1 MSLTGLDA
9 IEWLAAESTQ
19 EDPAAS
25 SHWEEFHRDFQF
37 LGTGFD
43 GLKGFGGNDPPYVG
57 IRGAFVRLLQR
68 RFRAMGQEL
77 PRYPEFDR
85 CAEGITRTQGRAHDI
100 DVMRQ
105 SLTLS
110 LIGSRTQAVGTDKT
124 TAVIG
129 DGFGSMT
136 TLLLATRSAARVVL
150 VNLSRTLLVDLW
162 YIRLWMGTDVFEE
175 SVHLVRTTAEMV
187 ETIARTESS
196 DPHVPHVIALRAQD
210 HGLIPECPLDL
221 ALNMV
226 SFQEMDPPVI
236 GEYFDAL
243 RTAAALRPL
252 VLYCCNR
259 EDKRLPDGTVTRFAE
274 YPWST
279 SDQVIL
285 DELCP
290 WHQEYYSV
298 RPPFYRAYDGP
309 IRHRIVAMSSNG
321 PVA

>member
-1 MSLTGLDA
+1 MSLTGPDA
-9 IEWLAAESTQ
+9 IEWLAAESTRD
-19 EDPAAS
+19 DPAAS
-25 SHWEEFHRDFQF
+25 SHWDEFHRDFQF
-37 LGTGFD
+37 LGGGFV
-43 GLKGFGGNDPPYVG
+43 GLKGFGGNDPPHRG
-57 IRGAFVRLLQR
+57 LRGAFVRFLQR

-77 PRYPEFDR
+77 PRYPDFDLS
-85 CAEGITRTQGRAHDI
+85 AERITRAQGRAHDI

-105 SLTLS
+105 SLTLA
-110 LIGSRTQAVGTDKT
+110 LICARTMAVGPDKT
-124 TAVIG
+124 AAVIG

-162 YIRLWMGTDVFEE
+162 YLRLWMGADTFEE
-175 SVHLVRTTAEMV
+175 SVRLVRTTDEMV
-187 ETIARTESS
+187 EAVARTESEN
-196 DPHVPHVIALRAQD
+196 PQGPRVIALRAQD
-210 HGLIPECPLDL
+210 HSLMRACPLDL

-226 SFQEMDPPVI
+226 SFQEMNPPI
-236 GEYFDAL
+236 IAEYFEDL
-243 RTAAALRPL
+243 RAVATRRPL

-259 EDKRLPDGTVTRFAE
+259 EEKRLPDGTVTRFAE

-279 SDQVIL
+279 SDKVIL

-309 IRHRIVAMSSNG
+309 IRHRMVVMSHNAHVS
-321 PVA
+321 